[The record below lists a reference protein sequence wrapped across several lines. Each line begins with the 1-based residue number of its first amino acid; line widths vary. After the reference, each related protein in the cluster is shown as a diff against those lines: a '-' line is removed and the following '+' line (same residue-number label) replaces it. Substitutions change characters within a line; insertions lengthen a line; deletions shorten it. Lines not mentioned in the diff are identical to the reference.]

1 MTTTTTPDKADQA
14 ARAAERA
21 RRKEA
26 QKEKLDWMKAILAD
40 RNISSNAAR
49 VAAAAALNHAY
60 STGRVRNTQKELA
73 RVSGVNIRS
82 VKRAVAELFEQK
94 YWDIEEKNGANIYY
108 LIPPAE
114 RIKLWDEEKR
124 EWEHECRRWLGAEN
138 DWKYAVKRWLNKESE
153 YLWRRPKGVS
163 GPNL

>member
-1 MTTTTTPDKADQA
+1 MTTTPLPDKADQA

-40 RNISSNAAR
+40 RGLSSNAAR
-49 VAAAAALNHAY
+49 VATAAALNHAY

-73 RVSGVNIRS
+73 RVSGVSVRS
-82 VKRAVAELFEQK
+82 VKYAVSELFEQK
-94 YWDIEEKNGANIYY
+94 YWEIEEKHGANVYY

-124 EWEHECRRWLGAEN
+124 EWEQDCRRWLDAER
-138 DWKYAVKRWLNKESE
+138 RWN
-153 YLWRRPKGVS
+153 
-163 GPNL
+163 